1 MNKET
6 KNVKLSGKTVN
17 VPILNIRQLTDE
29 EWNRLAYRNALERR
43 AVSND

>member
-17 VPILNIRQLTDE
+17 VPILNICQLTDE
-29 EWNRLAYRNALERR
+29 ERNRMAYRNSLERR
-43 AVSND
+43 EISNG

>member
-17 VPILNIRQLTDE
+17 VPILNICQLTDE
-29 EWNRLAYRNALERR
+29 GRNRLAYRNMLERQ
-43 AVSND
+43 AKANV

>member
-29 EWNRLAYRNALERR
+29 EWNQLARRNALERR
-43 AVSND
+43 TLSNG

>member
-6 KNVKLSGKTVN
+6 RNVKLSGKTVN

-29 EWNRLAYRNALERR
+29 EWNRLAYRNMMERQ
-43 AVSND
+43 AKANV

>member
-29 EWNRLAYRNALERR
+29 ERNRMAYRNMLERKEK
-43 AVSND
+43 VNV